1 MHVALLELV
10 ETGKPGLFANS
21 AQSVGLHKTPIV
33 GNGGRCGL
41 KRHLPMTR
49 LQTVA
54 RTVFLHH
61 QGVSELAPAVANA
74 KGSVIACEKKINEM
88 LAFFAEGSQKC
99 CQLLPVLFNRDFVQ
113 ATDHGAVS
121 GKLGGVAKFLDALCV
136 NKVEIGQVGLLHVR
150 ILPVLLRRNAD
161 HSSKAS
167 IFVLVTTFSV

>member
-10 ETGKPGLFANS
+10 ETGKPSLSANS

-54 RTVFLHH
+54 RTVFIHH
-61 QGVSELAPAVANA
+61 QCVSELAPAVADA
-74 KGSVIACEKKINEM
+74 KGSVIACEKKIDEV

-99 CQLLPVLFNRDFVQ
+99 FQLLPVLYNRDFVQ

-121 GKLGGVAKFLDALCV
+121 GKLGGVAKLLDS
-136 NKVEIGQVGLLHVR
+136 
-150 ILPVLLRRNAD
+150 LRVD
-161 HSSKAS
+161 KM
-167 IFVLVTTFSV
+167 